1 MERRRRLQSGAV
13 NHAPHVI
20 WDWNGTL
27 VDDLELVVAAVNLS
41 LEDIGATPIDADL
54 YRTHYTRPVEL
65 FYERLLG
72 RPLEEREWRRID
84 RVFHEGYREGVPSL
98 PLTGDARAAVEQV
111 SAAGW
116 TQSILSMWWNDELM
130 AAVAAHGLDRFMIRV
145 DGNRGEAGETK
156 LRHLRRHL
164 HDLEEDLGALNR
176 ARVVLVGDA
185 LDDAGAAR
193 EVGIWC
199 VLYDGG
205 SHHRAELA
213 GVGMPIAD
221 CLTEAVEI
229 ASRLAAA
236 G

>member
-1 MERRRRLQSGAV
+1 MNDAL
-13 NHAPHVI
+13 HVI

-41 LEDIGATPIDADL
+41 LDDIGAPPIDADG

-65 FYERLLG
+65 FYEQVLG
-72 RPLEEREWRRID
+72 RPLQEREWRRID
-84 RVFHEGYREGVPSL
+84 RVFHEGYRTGVPSL
-98 PLTGDARAAVEQV
+98 PLTADARAAVEHV
-111 SAAGW
+111 AAEGW
-116 TQSILSMWWNDELM
+116 TQSILSMWWHDEL
-130 AAVAAHGLDRFMIRV
+130 VAAAASHGLDRFMIRV

-164 HDLEEDLGALNR
+164 HDLDEELGALNLC
-176 ARVVLVGDA
+176 RVVVIGDA

-193 EVGIWC
+193 EAGVWC

-205 SHHRAELA
+205 SHHRVELA
-213 GVGMPIAD
+213 GVGMPVAD
-221 CLTEAVEI
+221 TLLEAVDI

-236 G
+236 A